1 MGHMTRNIREQFGG
15 RAWWKGLAGLRLSI
29 VLLLVGA
36 VVSSLHAQARPPT
49 TRGLTAQDGGQIVH
63 DSNNKVY
70 WLADANFAA
79 SAEGQKI
86 AREMGVSG
94 IGANGTMDYP
104 TAQQW
109 VKALNR
115 YDHGSGWLG
124 HNDWQLPASP
134 VKDPSCGALGP
145 QGASFG
151 GLCQGNPLGDLYYVG
166 LNRML
171 PDNVAPL
178 FGATV
183 GPFENMQLAYYWTAA
198 DGGLHGKKI
207 FSFASGMANATTIGD
222 SYYYVLPMV
231 PKQYGSIGGEAPR
244 CQLAS
249 GPQVIPYTQ
258 GPAKDK
264 AVYDCGTGNSW
275 PTNANL
281 AASDAFGLTGEV
293 SIEERR
299 PYPRP
304 GHPTGIKAPLIS
316 GGAMLWHTATRWVEG
331 MNDAEY
337 AGSKHW
343 QLPDSP
349 VDLRALFQDLELS
362 SGDPRLMARGTVG
375 PFQNLQPFF
384 YWEECVPN
392 LNGTGGT
399 SRDCPEGNAPPGKA
413 SPPRQM
419 NYDFTFGYGIQSTDL
434 YALKYFVMVY
444 YSERRPPSEPQP
456 KPHNLSPLR
465 PRRP

>member
-1 MGHMTRNIREQFGG
+1 MRHMTKNTGKRFSEAARWRGVAGLHFGIFLT
-15 RAWWKGLAGLRLSI
+15 LAGAIAGS
-29 VLLLVGA
+29 V
-36 VVSSLHAQARPPT
+36 HAQARPPM
-49 TRGLTAQDGGQIVH
+49 TRGLTAQDGGQIVY
-63 DSNNKVY
+63 DSNNRVY

-104 TAQQW
+104 TALQW

-124 HNDWQLPASP
+124 HNDWQLPAAP
-134 VKDPSCGALGP
+134 MKDPSCGALGP

-151 GLCQGNPLGDLYYVG
+151 SLCQGNPLGNLYYVG

-171 PDNVAPL
+171 PDNVAPP

-183 GPFENMQLAYYWTAA
+183 GPFENMQLSYYWTAA
-198 DGGLHGKKI
+198 DGGLHGRRV
-207 FSFASGMANATTIGD
+207 FSFASGMANATTIVD
-222 SYYYVLPMV
+222 SYYYVLPVV
-231 PKQYGSIGGEAPR
+231 PKQYGPIGGKSPR
-244 CQLAS
+244 CLRRPV
-249 GPQVIPYTQ
+249 PQMILYTQ

-264 AVYDCGTGNSW
+264 AVYDCDTGNSW
-275 PTNANL
+275 PVNANL
-281 AASDAFGLTGEV
+281 AASDPLGLTGEV

-304 GHPTGIKAPLIS
+304 AHPTRIKAPVIS
-316 GGAMLWHTATRWVEG
+316 GGAMLWRTATRWLEA

-343 QLPDSP
+343 QLPGSP
-349 VDLRALFQDLELS
+349 VDLRALFQDLRLN

-399 SRDCPEGNAPPGKA
+399 SQDCAKGNAPPGRA
-413 SPPRQM
+413 TPPRQM
-419 NYDFTFGYGIQSTDL
+419 NYDFTFGYGIQATDL
-434 YALKYFVMVY
+434 YALKNFVMVY
-444 YSERRPPSEPQP
+444 YSERRPPQ
-456 KPHNLSPLR
+456 
-465 PRRP
+465 